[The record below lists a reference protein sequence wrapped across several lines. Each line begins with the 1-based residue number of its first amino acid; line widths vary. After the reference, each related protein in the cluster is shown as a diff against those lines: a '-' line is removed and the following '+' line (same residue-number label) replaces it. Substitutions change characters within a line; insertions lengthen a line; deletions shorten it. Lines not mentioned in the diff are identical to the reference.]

1 MAPAQA
7 FQLRGPRWP
16 RTPPGGRPP
25 GLRGFLALQEQSD
38 HRGGDGAGSGVEV
51 PKRADQMG
59 RDAFL
64 RLLTTQLA
72 HQDPTAPQENGEFIA
87 QLAQFS
93 SLEQLTQIQR
103 TLDAIGAALG
113 VPPIIERTG

>member
-1 MAPAQA
+1 MIPQTS
-7 FQLRGPRWP
+7 G
-16 RTPPGGRPP
+16 PGGTNSTP
-25 GLRGFLALQEQSD
+25 EI
-38 HRGGDGAGSGVEV
+38 

-72 HQDPTAPQENGEFIA
+72 HQDPTAPQDNGEMIA

-93 SLEQLTQIQR
+93 SLEQLTQIQL
-103 TLDAIGAALG
+103 TLDAIGTALG
-113 VPPIIERTG
+113 VPPSTERNT